1 MPVNKEELIKKVGL
15 NIRTCRKSKNIS
27 MERLALDAG
36 LDYSQ
41 ICRIER
47 GVINTSIYQIY
58 LISKCLDV
66 PVILFFSD
74 I

>member
-1 MPVNKEELIKKVGL
+1 MPVNKQELVKKVGL
-15 NIRTCRKSKNIS
+15 NIRTCRKEKNIS
-27 MERLALDAG
+27 MERLALDTG

-47 GVINTSIYQIY
+47 GVINTSLYQIY
-58 LISKCLDV
+58 LISKYLDV
-66 PVILFFSD
+66 PVIHFFSD